1 MARKRKV
8 VVPEVVPEAAPVK
21 KITELHTIVQC
32 TQKSETFHN
41 KYLKDLQNVYAK
53 YKHEEFVKIFTGIL
67 SSAMQRDETHEFAN
81 TALSF
86 CAKFITSFAEVD
98 DEETHPMMTSIFN
111 WLLSVSFSKFVK
123 NCFSYFFCF
132 LSRTHRPIN
141 TFDSDSVNL

>member
-21 KITELHTIVQC
+21 KTTELHTIVQC
-32 TQKSETFHN
+32 TQKGETFHN
-41 KYLKDLQNVYAK
+41 KYLKDLQIVYAK

-67 SSAMQRDETHEFAN
+67 LTAMQREETHEFAN

-98 DEETHPMMTSIFN
+98 DEETHPMMTSIFQ
-111 WLLSVSFSKFVK
+111 WLLNVSFFLFCKF
-123 NCFSYFFCF
+123 YFYRNK
-132 LSRTHRPIN
+132 SSSTHRPIN